1 MELSDAQ
8 WAVLK
13 PLIPQP
19 TVRPDGRGRPW
30 KPTRLVLD
38 GVLWVL
44 RTGAPW
50 RDLPDCYPAYQTCH
64 RRFQSWVSDGTFRRV
79 LTRLAELLDI
89 GAGDEAMIDGSYV
102 PARRG
107 GALVGRCR
115 AGSATKI
122 MALAD
127 RHGLP
132 MSVAI
137 AAGNRHDVV
146 LTDLT
151 LDASFVDA
159 LPQKLIG
166 DKAWDSSTL
175 QAQLASERDIELVA
189 PKRGGARPS
198 KRKQDGRALRRVR
211 RRWRVERLFAWL
223 KNFRRLVTRW
233 EYKSDNYLGLLYLGC
248 IVILLRQC

>member
-1 MELSDAQ
+1 MELSDAH
-8 WAVLK
+8 WVLLE

-19 TVRPDGRGRPW
+19 VVRPDRRGRPW
-30 KPTRLVLD
+30 KPARLVLD
-38 GVLWVL
+38 AVLWVL

-64 RRFQSWVSDGTFRRV
+64 RRFQLWIADGTFRRV
-79 LTRLAELLDI
+79 VSRLAEVLGV
-89 GAGDEAMIDGSYV
+89 GAGGEAFIDGSYV
-102 PARRG
+102 PARRAG
-107 GALVGRCR
+107 EHVGRCR
-115 AGSATKI
+115 AGRATKI

-127 RHGLP
+127 SHGMP

-137 AAGNRHDVV
+137 APGNRHDVV

-159 LPQKLIG
+159 LPEKLIG
-166 DKAWDSSTL
+166 DKAWDSAKL
-175 QAQLASERDIELVA
+175 QDVLASERGIELIA

-198 KRKQDGRALRRVR
+198 RRRQDGRALRRLR
-211 RRWRVERLFAWL
+211 RRWKVERLFAWL
-223 KNFRRLVTRW
+223 KGFRRLATRW
-233 EYKSDNYLGLLYLGC
+233 EHKSDNYLGLLYLGC